1 MGATPWNPKF
11 DGSNRFWF
19 TASIG
24 LIHQSTIQVSS
35 PPITIAARPTTA
47 SFTASQ
53 RRRVTLW
60 VQERRKMP
68 VSISRAISGA
78 PKKSPMSAGA
88 IITMSDSACCNG
100 RSVPATGF
108 VLAQA
113 CAALQVLLNVSFTVY
128 EVGAGDC
135 KHHTNGHEQN
145 ESNDPLCAELAQR
158 QPDHDRTSSFGRRS
172 CSTPRVI

>member
-1 MGATPWNPKF
+1 
-11 DGSNRFWF
+11 
-19 TASIG
+19 
-24 LIHQSTIQVSS
+24 
-35 PPITIAARPTTA
+35 
-47 SFTASQ
+47 
-53 RRRVTLW
+53 
-60 VQERRKMP
+60 MP

-88 IITMSDSACCNG
+88 IITMSDSACCNC

-108 VLAQA
+108 GVGAGVCSTA
-113 CAALQVLLNVSFTVY
+113 GALECVTHRY

-145 ESNDPLCAELAQR
+145 ESNDPLGAELAQR
-158 QPDHDRTSSFGRRS
+158 QPDHERTSSFGRRS